1 MIELQD
7 GQHDGWRDTRRLT
20 ALAVLLEAAGEPRVA
35 SQVMAA
41 AELHHSELVDQL
53 IAGLLA
59 PLDAPAQAAITWLVA
74 IGDADQVA
82 QVAALLDHA
91 FSGARGVGFGGGED
105 ESRRR
110 GTAVLE
116 GCGCLGRLARPHQP
130 PLAGTDLDL
139 SR

>member
-1 MIELQD
+1 MDPFQNRVVMIELQD

-91 FSGARGVGFGGGED
+91 FSGAREDGFGGGKTEVVG
-105 ESRRR
+105 E
-110 GTAVLE
+110 V
-116 GCGCLGRLARPHQP
+116 RLSWKD
-130 PLAGTDLDL
+130 AGVWAD
-139 SR
+139 